1 MNEDIKNN
9 IFYKPKTEFE
19 RNYLTDGTI
28 PDNSRPPK
36 VVEPSHQEETPME
49 RILEKAED
57 VIKKLGT
64 LRGLSQFIPEKIRPI
79 YKNIVENLLA
89 QTIIEKEE
97 IDEIVKKDKEG
108 EENETFVDK
117 YEENVTET
125 IPDDEIEFDE
135 EGFIW
140 SDPEPTNIGLRVIRP
155 KSNKDL
161 AKDQYLRDS
170 IYIKEDFIIQM
181 DGALQEYIFPLN
193 TIMKESGVRYL
204 EYLTIDYQGE
214 SVAGYSENERHLN
227 DTIVRNQTLIDERSR
242 LMNKTHNSKNTTATM
257 MAFDVVAQERI
268 NYYGEEYDLGLTDF
282 ASMYNRNLLEKSRR
296 DYDLAYYR
304 AKKNM
309 YKYLKSTVMI
319 TSDILKASLESASAK
334 CYLLTKEVNIYARKE
349 FNATGYENS
358 ASAKNKR
365 EPDNKEEP
373 KSNENN
379 NNSKE
384 T

>member
-9 IFYKPKTEFE
+9 IFYKPQTEFE
-19 RNYLTDGTI
+19 RNYSTDGII
-28 PDNSRPPK
+28 PDKNTEK
-36 VVEPSHQEETPME
+36 IVELSHQEETPME

-79 YKNIVENLLA
+79 YKNIIENLLA

-97 IDEIVKKDKEG
+97 IDEIVEKDKKD
-108 EENETFVDK
+108 EESEAFVDK
-117 YEENVTET
+117 YEENITEI

-140 SDPEPTNIGLRVIRP
+140 SAPQPTNIGLKIIKP
-155 KSNKDL
+155 KNNKDL
-161 AKDQYLRDS
+161 ARDQYLRDS

-181 DGALQEYIFPLN
+181 DAALQEYIFPLN

-268 NYYGEEYDLGLTDF
+268 NYYGEEYDLALTDF

-296 DYDLAYYR
+296 DYDFAYYR

-319 TSDILKASLESASAK
+319 TSDILKASLESASSK

-358 ASAKNKR
+358 ASTKNNS
-365 EPDNKEEP
+365 ESDNKEAS
-373 KSNENN
+373 KGNEKNK
-379 NNSKE
+379 NSKE